1 MDKVST
7 QESKRVLKNSE
18 STYSTSFNMQGMIK
32 EIFMLLFKKNTRNT
46 TSYPDV
52 VHVKMG

>member
-18 STYSTSFNMQGMIK
+18 STYSTSFNMEGMIK
-32 EIFMLLFKKNTRNT
+32 EIFMLLFKKILEIPQATQT
-46 TSYPDV
+46 
-52 VHVKMG
+52 